1 MDLSLSLVSA
11 LLLPLPTDGGNLAP
25 EWYHPPLDVQWQIQ
39 LQGEINTGYDVELYV
54 VDLFDTEESVI
65 QDLQAA
71 GKKVIC
77 YFSAGTY
84 ENWRPD
90 RYRFL
95 PTEKGRRLGNW
106 PGERWLDIRSL
117 NVRKRMADRIELA
130 AEKGCDGV
138 DPDNVDG
145 YTNETGFPLNSRQQL
160 SYNRFLFRTA
170 HQYGLAV
177 SLKNDLQQ
185 VRELVD
191 YADFAINESC
201 HEWRECHLLQPFI
214 DAGKP
219 VLHIDYR
226 FSQDA
231 GERTFHCEHM
241 DILGFRSM
249 TLPLALDDSFRFS
262 CF

>member
-1 MDLSLSLVSA
+1 
-11 LLLPLPTDGGNLAP
+11 
-25 EWYHPPLDVQWQIQ
+25 
-39 LQGEINTGYDVELYV
+39 
-54 VDLFDTEESVI
+54 
-65 QDLQAA
+65 
-71 GKKVIC
+71 
-77 YFSAGTY
+77 
-84 ENWRPD
+84 
-90 RYRFL
+90 
-95 PTEKGRRLGNW
+95 
-106 PGERWLDIRSL
+106 
-117 NVRKRMADRIELA
+117 MADRIELA

-170 HQYGLAV
+170 HQYSLAV

-241 DILGFRSM
+241 EILGFRSM

>member
-1 MDLSLSLVSA
+1 
-11 LLLPLPTDGGNLAP
+11 
-25 EWYHPPLDVQWQIQ
+25 
-39 LQGEINTGYDVELYV
+39 
-54 VDLFDTEESVI
+54 
-65 QDLQAA
+65 
-71 GKKVIC
+71 
-77 YFSAGTY
+77 
-84 ENWRPD
+84 
-90 RYRFL
+90 
-95 PTEKGRRLGNW
+95 
-106 PGERWLDIRSL
+106 
-117 NVRKRMADRIELA
+117 MADRIELA

-145 YTNETGFPLNSRQQL
+145 YTNQTGFPLNSRQQL

-170 HQYGLAV
+170 HKYGMAV

-185 VRELVD
+185 VNELVD
-191 YADFAINESC
+191 YADFAVNESC

-231 GERTFHCEHM
+231 TGRGYHCEHM
-241 DILGFRSM
+241 NALGFQSL
-249 TLPLALDDSFRFS
+249 TLPLALDDSYRFS

>member
-1 MDLSLSLVSA
+1 MDLSLSLLSA
-11 LLLPLPTDGGNLAP
+11 LLLPLPTDGGNLAA
-25 EWYHPPLDVQWQIQ
+25 ERYQPPVDVQWHIQ
-39 LQGEINTGYDVELYV
+39 LQGEVNIGYDVDLYV
-54 VDLFDTEESVI
+54 VDLFDIEESVI
-65 QDLQAA
+65 DDLQAA

-95 PTEKGRRLGNW
+95 PTDKGRRLGNW

-145 YTNETGFPLNSRQQL
+145 YTNQTGFPLNSRQQL

-170 HQYGLAV
+170 HKYGMAV

-185 VRELVD
+185 VNELVD
-191 YADFAINESC
+191 YADFAVNESC

-231 GERTFHCEHM
+231 TGRGYHCEHM
-241 DILGFRSM
+241 NTLGFQSL
-249 TLPLALDDSFRFS
+249 TLPLALDDSYRFS